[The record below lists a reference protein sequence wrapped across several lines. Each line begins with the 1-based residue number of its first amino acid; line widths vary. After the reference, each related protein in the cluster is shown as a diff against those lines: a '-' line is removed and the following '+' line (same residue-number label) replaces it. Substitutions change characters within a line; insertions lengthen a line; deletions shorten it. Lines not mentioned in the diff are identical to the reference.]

1 MNKEYSTDET
11 IIIRRSFYDELT
23 RDYIHLGAVKGAAY
37 AIESMDTTDYKFWLN
52 ELLEIIKG
60 AKNV

>member
-23 RDYIHLGAVKGAAY
+23 RDYIHLGAIKGAVY
-37 AIESMDTTDYKFWLN
+37 AIELMGETDYKFWLT
-52 ELLEIIKG
+52 ELMEIIKG